1 MNGMAWIWMSVF
13 PWTNDTTLTI
23 VPVFKVMGTDHPP
36 SPSAL
41 WVCGIYIYF
50 LSYLFYWIWS
60 FPRFGLMVFTI
71 TSHFLTLCISNGNC
85 ISHTERIFLSNGN
98 MFTVQIAGEK
108 CQWSSD
114 PFAFVCLSQGEG
126 ACERWRDWYGAS
138 EFRLLHEYGSSIPGK
153 IFHLARCRASWQTAA
168 CTAGAPALTHHAV
181 CVRNGSQLTAFM
193 PICFDNTG
201 ASWILVNSMILF
213 FSPSSLIHT
222 KLHPGKTEDRGID
235 QVCSFCRMRSKV

>member
-1 MNGMAWIWMSVF
+1 MSLWHLHLFSVISLLLNLVISKIRINGFHYNFS
-13 PWTNDTTLTI
+13 
-23 VPVFKVMGTDHPP
+23 
-36 SPSAL
+36 
-41 WVCGIYIYF
+41 
-50 LSYLFYWIWS
+50 
-60 FPRFGLMVFTI
+60 
-71 TSHFLTLCISNGNC
+71 FLTLCISNGNC